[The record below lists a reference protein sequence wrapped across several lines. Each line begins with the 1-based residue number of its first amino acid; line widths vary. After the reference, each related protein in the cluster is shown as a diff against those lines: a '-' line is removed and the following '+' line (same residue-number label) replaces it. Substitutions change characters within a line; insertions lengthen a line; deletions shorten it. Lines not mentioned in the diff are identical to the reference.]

1 MPTAL
6 EVPQTVLHRCH
17 SRPFP
22 FRRRLVILVFI
33 IVLVLVL
40 VLISIIASIVAVA
53 IFEFH
58 PLHLYRK
65 VITLVFPGVASPCE
79 TPIRA
84 VLFIHFGLVIESIL
98 RLLTQMCFG
107 RSIGRRY
114 RSVQSNQCK
123 ATLFVFVVFI
133 VAAMDDLLLS
143 V

>member
-6 EVPQTVLHRCH
+6 EVPQTVFHRCH

-33 IVLVLVL
+33 IALVLV
-40 VLISIIASIVAVA
+40 VIIAIIVAVA

-58 PLHLYRK
+58 PLHLYRTA
-65 VITLVFPGVASPCE
+65 ITLVFPRVASPRE
-79 TPIRA
+79 TPMRD
-84 VLFIHFGLVIESIL
+84 VLFIHFALIIESIL
-98 RLLTQMCFG
+98 RLLTEMCFG

-114 RSVQSNQCK
+114 CSVYSDQCK

-133 VAAMDDLLLS
+133 VAAMNDLLLS